1 LAYITSFKNQNYLL
15 PLNITE
21 LFSEDH
27 VCYLIEQIAEQLNY
41 SEFDKKYAGAGHP
54 AYHPR
59 INIKLLLMAN
69 VDGIRS
75 SRRIAKNATENVV
88 YIYLAEKT
96 SPDFRTI
103 SDFRKDNRDLIKN
116 VFREVNMFA
125 LEHGLIDLSHLLI
138 DGTTIRANANNQ
150 RILDRETLDKL
161 DKYID
166 KVIGAGIKVDEEEDK
181 IYGERGMHELPEEFN
196 DSERRKPIVRKIV
209 NEINKSIKEGKKEH
223 VKQIKQAFNS
233 LQQMMY
239 DQGLKKFGLTDSDAR
254 FMLNKKGGKELSYN
268 AQLVVERN
276 GLIISNVVVQECDD
290 RNQIV
295 RNVNHVEQEFGTLS
309 KKTKVIVDN
318 GYENG
323 VEMENLDKRGF
334 DLYIPGKNM
343 KEGKIKAK
351 RFVKANFRYDE
362 GTDRYICP
370 EGKFL
375 KNVGTSFNKKRGV
388 YMMIYKG
395 IDCPSCPHQKECCKN
410 SKFRAIHALPQDKL
424 FNRIRKKLCTK
435 EGKAVYDLRKQTV
448 ERSIG
453 DIKHNKKF
461 RSFLLRGK
469 QKVKVEFNLA
479 CIAHNLVILNNKLW
493 GKHITITGVMRR
505 KGMLDILD
513 VDC

>member
-1 LAYITSFKNQNYLL
+1 MAYITSFKNQNYLL
-15 PLNITE
+15 PLNITD

-27 VCYLIEQIAEQLNY
+27 VCYLIEQIAEQLDY

-75 SRRIAKNATENVV
+75 SRRIAKNSKENVV

-103 SDFRKDNRDLIKN
+103 SDFRKDNRKLIKN

-125 LEHGLIDLSHLLI
+125 LEHGLIDLSHLMI

-150 RILDRETLDKL
+150 RVLDRETLEKL

-166 KVIGAGIKVDEEEDK
+166 KVIEEGIKVDEEEDK
-181 IYGERGMHELPEEFN
+181 IFGERGMYELPEEFTG
-196 DSERRKPIVRKIV
+196 SERRKPIICKIV
-209 NEINKSIKEGKKEH
+209 DEINRSIKEDRKEH
-223 VKQIKQAFNS
+223 VKQIKHAFNS
-233 LQQMMY
+233 LQQMMH
-239 DQGLKKFGLTDSDAR
+239 DQGLKKYGLTDSDAR

-276 GLIISNVVVQECDD
+276 GLIISNDVVQECDD
-290 RNQIV
+290 RNQLV
-295 RNVNHVEQEFGTLS
+295 CNVNHVEQEFGTLS
-309 KKTKVIVDN
+309 KKTKVVVDN

-323 VEMENLDKRGF
+323 NEMENLDKRGF

-343 KEGKIKAK
+343 KEGEKPK
-351 RFVKANFRYDE
+351 RFVKANFSYDE
-362 GTDRYICP
+362 STDRYICP

-375 KNVGTSFNKKRGV
+375 KNVGTSFNKKRRV
-388 YMMIYKG
+388 YMTIYKG
-395 IDCPSCPHQKECCKN
+395 IDCPTCPHRKECCKN
-410 SKFRAIHALPQDKL
+410 RKFRTIHALPQDKL
-424 FNRIRKKLCTK
+424 FNRIRKKLRTK
-435 EGKAVYDLRKQTV
+435 EGKAIYDLRKQTV

-453 DIKHNKKF
+453 DIKQNKKF
-461 RSFLLRGK
+461 RSFLLRGVK
-469 QKVKVEFNLA
+469 KVKVEFNLA
-479 CIAHNLVILNNKLW
+479 CIAHNLVIINNKLRE
-493 GKHITITGVMRR
+493 KHITSARVTRR
-505 KGMLDILD
+505 KGILDILT
-513 VDC
+513 VDY

>member
-15 PLNITE
+15 PLNITD

-27 VCYLIEQIAEQLNY
+27 VCYLIEQIAEQLDY

-75 SRRIAKNATENVV
+75 SRRIAKNARENVV

-103 SDFRKDNRDLIKN
+103 SDFRKDNRELIKN

-125 LEHGLIDLSHLLI
+125 LEHGLIDLSHLMI
-138 DGTTIRANANNQ
+138 DGTTIKANANNQ
-150 RILDRETLDKL
+150 RILDKETLRKL
-161 DKYID
+161 DEYID
-166 KVIGAGIKVDEEEDK
+166 KSIEEGIKVDEEEDK
-181 IYGERGMHELPEEFN
+181 IYGERSMHELPEEFN

-233 LQQMMY
+233 LQQMMHE
-239 DQGLKKFGLTDSDAR
+239 QGLKKYGLTDSDAR

-276 GLIISNVVVQECDD
+276 GLIISNDVVQECDD
-290 RNQIV
+290 RNQLV

-343 KEGKIKAK
+343 KEGGKTK

-362 GTDRYICP
+362 VTDRYICP
-370 EGKFL
+370 EGKIL

-388 YMMIYKG
+388 YMTIYKG
-395 IDCPSCPHQKECCKN
+395 IDCPACPHRKECCKN
-410 SKFRAIHALPQDKL
+410 SKFRTIHALPQDKL
-424 FNRIRKKLCTK
+424 FNQIRKKLSTR
-435 EGKAVYDLRKQTV
+435 EGKAIYDLRKQTV

-479 CIAHNLVILNNKLW
+479 CIAHNLVIINNKLW
-493 GKHITITGVMRR
+493 EKHITSTRVNGR
-505 KGMLDILD
+505 KGILDILA
-513 VDC
+513 VGC

>member
-1 LAYITSFKNQNYLL
+1 MPPSLEDI
-15 PLNITE
+15 I
-21 LFSEDH
+21 SEDH
-27 VCYLIEQIAEQLNY
+27 VCYLIEQIAEQLDY

-75 SRRIAKNATENVV
+75 SRRIANNAQENVV

-138 DGTTIRANANNQ
+138 DGTTIKANANNQ

-166 KVIGAGIKVDEEEDK
+166 KVIGEGIKVDEEEDK
-181 IYGERGMHELPEEFN
+181 IYGERGMHELPEEFT
-196 DSERRKPIVRKIV
+196 DSERRKPIVCKIV
-209 NEINKSIKEGKKEH
+209 NEINKSIKEDKKEH
-223 VKQIKQAFNS
+223 VKQIKQAFNG
-233 LQQMMY
+233 LQQMMH

-254 FMLNKKGGKELSYN
+254 FMLNKKGRKELSYN
-268 AQLVVERN
+268 AQLVVEKN
-276 GLIISNVVVQECDD
+276 GLIISNDVVQECDD
-290 RNQIV
+290 RNQLV
-295 RNVNHVEQEFGTLS
+295 RNVDHVEQEFGTLP

-323 VEMENLDKRGF
+323 NEMENLDKRGF

-375 KNVGTSFNKKRGV
+375 KNVGTSFNKKRRV
-388 YMMIYKG
+388 YITIYKG
-395 IDCPSCPHQKECCKN
+395 SDCPSCPYQKECCKN
-410 SKFRAIHALPQDKL
+410 SKFRVIHALPQDKL
-424 FNRIRKKLCTK
+424 FNRIRKKLRTK
-435 EGKAVYDLRKQTV
+435 EGKVIYDLRKQTV

-479 CIAHNLVILNNKLW
+479 CIAHNLVIINNKLW
-493 GKHITITGVMRR
+493 EKHITSARVMRR
-505 KGMLDILD
+505 KGILDILE
-513 VDC
+513 VNC

>member
-1 LAYITSFKNQNYLL
+1 MAYITSFKNQNYLL
-15 PLNITE
+15 PLNITD

-27 VCYLIEQIAEQLNY
+27 VCYLIEQIAEQLDY

-75 SRRIAKNATENVV
+75 SRRIAKNAQENVV

-96 SPDFRTI
+96 NPDFRTI
-103 SDFRKDNRDLIKN
+103 SDFRKDNRRLIKN

-125 LEHGLIDLSHLLI
+125 LEYGLIDLSHLMI
-138 DGTTIRANANNQ
+138 DGTTVKANANNQ
-150 RILDRETLDKL
+150 RILDRETLRKL

-166 KVIGAGIKVDEEEDK
+166 KIIEEGIKVDDEEDK
-181 IYGERGMHELPEEFN
+181 IYGERGMHELPEEFTG
-196 DSERRKPIVRKIV
+196 SERRKPIVRKIV

-233 LQQMMY
+233 LQQMMH
-239 DQGLKKFGLTDSDAR
+239 DKGLKKFSLTDSDAH

-268 AQLVVERN
+268 AQLVVEKN
-276 GLIISNVVVQECDD
+276 GLIISNDVVQECDD
-290 RNQIV
+290 RNQLV
-295 RNVNHVEQEFGTLS
+295 RNINHVEQEFGTLP
-309 KKTKVIVDN
+309 KKTKIIVDN

-323 VEMENLDKRGF
+323 NEMENLDKREF

-343 KEGKIKAK
+343 KEGGKTK

-362 GTDRYICP
+362 ATDRYICP

-375 KNVGTSFNKKRGV
+375 RNVGTFFNKKRRA
-388 YMMIYKG
+388 YMTIYKG
-395 IDCPSCPHQKECCKN
+395 SDCPSCPHQKECCKN
-410 SKFRAIHALPQDKL
+410 SKFRVIHALPQDKL

-469 QKVKVEFNLA
+469 QKVKAEFNLA
-479 CIAHNLVILNNKLW
+479 CIAHNLVVINNKLW
-493 GKHITITGVMRR
+493 EKQTTGTRVLRR
-505 KGMLDILD
+505 KGILDILE